1 MYAPKRARRQ
11 DFDNVKCQVVAKC
24 TVRNCTK
31 LYETVRYCTIL
42 YDTVRYCTIRCLSDR
57 GWGSAG
63 LSPNTRA
70 GPRTGQGEISSC
82 KTEKEQVEIRD
93 DRDDGDDLR
102 TT

>member
-24 TVRNCTK
+24 
-31 LYETVRYCTIL
+31 
-42 YDTVRYCTIRCLSDR
+42 TVRYCTIRCLSDR

-82 KTEKEQVEIRD
+82 KTEKEQVEIRHDRD
-93 DRDDGDDLR
+93 DGDDGDDLR

>member
-1 MYAPKRARRQ
+1 MHDCIRSCTRQ
-11 DFDNVKCQVVAKC
+11 SVQEGKTLTTSSVKLSRNV
-24 TVRNCTK
+24 
-31 LYETVRYCTIL
+31 L
-42 YDTVRYCTIRCLSDR
+42 YDTVRRCLNDR

-82 KTEKEQVEIRD
+82 KTEKEQVEIRH

>member
-1 MYAPKRARRQ
+1 MQEGKTLTTSSVKLSQ
-11 DFDNVKCQVVAKC
+11 NV
-24 TVRNCTK
+24 
-31 LYETVRYCTIL
+31 LYH
-42 YDTVRYCTIRCLSDR
+42 TVRYCTIRCLSDR

-93 DRDDGDDLR
+93 DRDDRDDGDDLR